1 MTKSDSPADPDDDL
15 PSTWTAWRDSAEVTW
30 SAWPAGASARVGV
43 AIATSA
49 AEGIGLGYSLKRVIE
64 AVADGRQVLGW
75 TVVLVVSAAIP
86 RWLGVVWDHV
96 QHVTLIKTQQLIGQR
111 TMAALSRPAGV
122 DHLESPRYADRVRQL
137 SYAAQRVSIL
147 FDWLATQVG
156 SGLALGVALI
166 LLGKLHPLLVI
177 PVVLAAAIGSIQARA
192 RRQALKLMDR
202 ATAEQRVG
210 DRLVALSTSPSDAMD
225 VRMLGL
231 GPWLVEAHRTSRALV
246 RRDIVAGEN
255 KVVAGI
261 AFAAVLQAALLTGAF
276 AFLVTLAKQGRVGT
290 GEVAL
295 AVVLLRSAMSQA
307 GGIGGSVADLARNT
321 FVARRYSWLIRHD
334 GLLPVVDRPAPVPE
348 ALTEGIAFQD
358 VTFTYPGADAPT
370 LRNITIR
377 LRPGSTVAFVGD
389 NGAGKTTLV
398 KLLCRF
404 YDPSDGVITVDG
416 TDLRNFSAE
425 EWRLSIGGTLQDFER
440 YLFTAGQSIGVGDVP
455 HVDDEQ
461 TIERAA
467 RAGGAAFVEA
477 LPHGYETQLGRSFDG
492 EELSE
497 GQWQRVAI
505 ARGFMRTKPILV
517 LLDEPTAALD
527 PHAENELFERTVEGA
542 RAARDRGAVTVLVSH
557 RFSTVRMADLIVVL
571 ADGAIAEAG
580 SHSELLALNGKYAE
594 LYLLQA
600 ERYR

>member
-1 MTKSDSPADPDDDL
+1 MTTSDSVADPDDDL
-15 PSTWTAWRDSAEVTW
+15 PSTWTAWRDSAAVTW

-49 AEGIGLGYSLKRVIE
+49 VEGIGLGYSLKRVIE
-64 AVADGRQVLGW
+64 AVAEGRQVLGW
-75 TVVLVVSAAIP
+75 AVVLVVSAAIP

-111 TMAALSRPAGV
+111 TMAALSRPVGV

-156 SGLALGVALI
+156 SGLALVVALV
-166 LLGKLHPLLVI
+166 LLGQLHPLLVI
-177 PVVLAAAIGSIQARA
+177 PVALAAAIGSIQARA

-231 GPWLVEAHRTSRALV
+231 GPWLVEAHRTSRARV

-261 AFAAVLQAALLTGAF
+261 ALAAVLQAALLTGAF
-276 AFLVTLAKQGRVGT
+276 AFLVTLARQGGVGT

-348 ALTEGIAFQD
+348 VLTEGIAFED

-370 LRNITIR
+370 LRNINIR
-377 LRPGSTVAFVGD
+377 LRPGTTVAFVGD

-404 YDPSDGVITVDG
+404 YDPSGGVITVDG
-416 TDLRNFSAE
+416 ADLRNFGAE
-425 EWRLSIGGTLQDFER
+425 EWRLSIGGTFQDFER
-440 YLFTAGQSIGVGDVP
+440 YLFKAGQSIGVGDVP
-455 HVDDEQ
+455 HVEDEP
-461 TIERAA
+461 TIQRAA
-467 RAGGAAFVEA
+467 RSGGAAFVEA
-477 LPHGYETQLGRSFDG
+477 LPHGYETQLGRPFDG

-497 GQWQRVAI
+497 GQWQKVAI
-505 ARGFMRTKPILV
+505 ARGFMRTKPILL

-527 PHAENELFERTVEGA
+527 PQAENELFERSIEGA
-542 RAARDRGAVTVLVSH
+542 RAARDRGAITVLISH

-580 SHSELLALNGKYAE
+580 SHSELLALNKTYAE
-594 LYLLQA
+594 LYQLQA